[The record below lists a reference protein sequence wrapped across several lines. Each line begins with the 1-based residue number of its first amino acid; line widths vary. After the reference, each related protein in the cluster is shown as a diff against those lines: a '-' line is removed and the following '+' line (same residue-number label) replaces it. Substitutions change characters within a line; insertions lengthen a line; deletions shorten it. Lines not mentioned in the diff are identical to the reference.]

1 MLPLSEN
8 RDETGTLRCDKADL
22 LGSLGKMEEAEKEY
36 ASIFLG
42 YARLV
47 FWLIQICAFLGDMGQ
62 RNKAVEVL
70 EYLISIKDKL
80 DRETY
85 EEAVFVS

>member
-36 ASIFLG
+36 ASIFG
-42 YARLV
+42 
-47 FWLIQICAFLGDMGQ
+47 ICPIGILADTDMRFLGDMGQ
-62 RNKAVEVL
+62 RNKVVEVL
-70 EYLISIKDKL
+70 EYLISIKDKV
-80 DRETY
+80 DRET
-85 EEAVFVS
+85 